1 MRTTLVKYF
10 HEQPVFARMGID
22 QTIKRVCLEGHKFMY
37 KQVCKIG
44 CVKSKPSQK
53 QKIGFMSSR
62 VPLTCNEVFY
72 VDFIG
77 PLTRTDKGNS
87 SIFTVM
93 GGFSKFVFF
102 LPVKKQTTAFAI
114 ECLKNFV
121 FAHHGLCRMLVSD
134 NGSHFMSSSA
144 FYFSWE

>member
-1 MRTTLVKYF
+1 M
-10 HEQPVFARMGID
+10 
-22 QTIKRVCLEGHKFMY
+22 
-37 KQVCKIG
+37 
-44 CVKSKPSQK
+44 QK

-72 VDFIG
+72 ADFIG

-93 GGFSKFVFF
+93 DRFSKFVFF

-121 FAHHGLCRMLVSD
+121 FAHHGLCQTLVFD
-134 NGSHFMSSSA
+134 NGSHFMSRE
-144 FYFSWE
+144 FFSFLFQLGIKHKTITPYNARSKCREGKSKHRHFT

>member
-1 MRTTLVKYF
+1 
-10 HEQPVFARMGID
+10 
-22 QTIKRVCLEGHKFMY
+22 MY

-77 PLTRTDKGNS
+77 PLTRQIYCVCDW
-87 SIFTVM
+87 
-93 GGFSKFVFF
+93 
-102 LPVKKQTTAFAI
+102 
-114 ECLKNFV
+114 
-121 FAHHGLCRMLVSD
+121 
-134 NGSHFMSSSA
+134 MS
-144 FYFSWE
+144 